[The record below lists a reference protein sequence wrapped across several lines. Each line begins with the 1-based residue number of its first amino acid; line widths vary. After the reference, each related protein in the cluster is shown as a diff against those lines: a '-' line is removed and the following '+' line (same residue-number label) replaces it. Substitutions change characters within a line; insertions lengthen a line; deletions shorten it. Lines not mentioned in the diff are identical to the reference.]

1 LIQNLID
8 EHPTHTKNVT
18 DEQIEELIEMET
30 GVSNL
35 LELTESDQNQV
46 ETTQTVLYDS
56 EKSNESTTT
65 IDQAQLNDIIETD
78 INLPSAERANGKPNH
93 RGGHGVKNH

>member
-1 LIQNLID
+1 M
-8 EHPTHTKNVT
+8 HPTQKNTET
-18 DEQIEELIEMET
+18 DEQIIELIEMET

-46 ETTQTVLYDS
+46 ETTQTVLDDL

-65 IDQAQLNDIIETD
+65 ID
-78 INLPSAERANGKPNH
+78 
-93 RGGHGVKNH
+93 

>member
-1 LIQNLID
+1 
-8 EHPTHTKNVT
+8 
-18 DEQIEELIEMET
+18 MET

-46 ETTQTVLYDS
+46 ETTQTVLDDL

-65 IDQAQLNDIIETD
+65 ID
-78 INLPSAERANGKPNH
+78 
-93 RGGHGVKNH
+93 